1 MFIKNRKEVKELIQ
15 NNIELFRLHDM
26 MSLHRN
32 QADVISISGKARF
45 NPRRI
50 IWYTLINSLFSSIV
64 MVREFMNT
72 QGHPANMLDNS
83 FTLAGWHIHSCR
95 QFDIKGNPDS
105 KAITL
110 GTILRRMRN
119 SVGHGLF
126 EIEKPPGEDSP
137 VNWFI
142 VFHDEN
148 HFAKGSDKSKQFFE
162 LKIKTMEVPKFLEKL
177 EACFKAQY
185 P

>member
-1 MFIKNRKEVKELIQ
+1 MFIKNRKEVREFIQ
-15 NNIELFRLHDM
+15 NNVELVRLHDM
-26 MSLHRN
+26 MSFHKSR
-32 QADVISISGKARF
+32 ADVISVSRDARF
-45 NPRRI
+45 NPNRI
-50 IWYTLINSLFSSIV
+50 VWYTLINSMFSSIV
-64 MVREFMNT
+64 MTREYMNT
-72 QGHPANMLDNS
+72 QGHSANILDNS

-95 QFDIKGNPDS
+95 QYDPKGTPDP

-119 SVGHGLF
+119 SVGHGRF
-126 EIEKPPGEDSP
+126 DIEKPLGEDSP
-137 VNWFI
+137 YKWFI

-148 HFAKGSDKSKQFFE
+148 HFAKGTDLSKKYFE
-162 LKIKTMEVPKFLEKL
+162 LKIKAMEVSKFLEKL